1 VEANTYQ
8 EGLLNQIAP
17 YFSGTAYQQ
26 GKEVTLSLT
35 DFRQK
40 WLMLFFYGGDFTF
53 V

>member
-1 VEANTYQ
+1 MENSTIQ

-17 YFSGTAYQQ
+17 YFTGTAYQQ
-26 GKEVTLSLT
+26 GKKVTISLA